1 MSKKIQTVLIY
12 GYGVMGQGV
21 ARTFAR
27 AGFDTIIRSSR
38 AAELKDLPAG
48 VRALAKLPET
58 PPDLVL
64 ELVPE
69 EIKTKQAVYLEVEA
83 AYPGADVII
92 ATGTSGLDLVEL
104 AKPLKHPERFIGL
117 HYFMPADQALVV
129 EVMAGP
135 ATPAALVDQC
145 AEVLRHTGKEPVV
158 LYKPIVGFLV
168 NRLQHA
174 ILHEAYYLIEA
185 GVASAAD
192 IDHAARR
199 MLAPRMC
206 INGLIAQKDL
216 SGLSIHAGAQA
227 SIVPELFHNGVP
239 NPMLQN
245 MVKRGETGTA
255 AGKGFYTWDGCDTEA
270 VRKQASVQ
278 LAKLT
283 EFLDSDVFKP
293 APRTQPK
300 PRDPRQ

>member
-1 MSKKIQTVLIY
+1 MTKKIQSILIY
-12 GYGVMGQGV
+12 GYGVMGRGV
-21 ARTFAR
+21 ARTFA
-27 AGFDTIIRSSR
+27 AHGFDTMVRSSR
-38 AAELKDLPAG
+38 ASSLADLPDG
-48 VRALAKLPET
+48 VRAVEQLPAT

-69 EIKTKQAVYLEVEA
+69 DVKTKQAVYLEIEA
-83 AYPGADVII
+83 AYPGAEVII

-104 AKPLKHPERFIGL
+104 AKPLKHPERFLGL

-135 ATPAALVDQC
+135 QTPVALVDC
-145 AEVLRHTGKEPVV
+145 AAEALRRSGKEPVV

-206 INGLIAQKDL
+206 INGLIQQKDL

-227 SIVPELFHNGVP
+227 SIVPELFHNGIP
-239 NPMLQN
+239 NPMLQD

-255 AGKGFYTWDGCDTEA
+255 AGKGFYDWDGCDTEA
-270 VRKQASVQ
+270 VRRQASLQ

-283 EFLDSDVFKP
+283 EFLDSAVFTP

-300 PRDPRQ
+300 PRDPRR